1 MTSNR
6 PNPIQAADILRSI
19 IEAWKELD
27 SELTR
32 TNGKGSRGKGEGVVP
47 LDLDVLDAIRSID
60 TFAHT
65 YCRMLAEDPSWRP
78 RALNTGALIQSIIDR
93 IGYFTHGD
101 DPLLAYEF
109 IDDVERVHRDSWR
122 VARPDGKARIP
133 IGDCFQDGCNGKLRV
148 LIDRDRPLDPAS
160 LSTWRPNAKCDSG
173 DESHVIDARIYAAQ
187 RGGDTPVPVE

>member
-27 SELTR
+27 GELTR

-47 LDLDVLDAIRSID
+47 LDLDVLDAIRDID
-60 TFAHT
+60 TFAHI
-65 YCRMLAEDPSWRP
+65 YCRMLAEDPKWKP

-93 IGYFTHGD
+93 IGHFTHGD

-109 IDDVERVHRDSWR
+109 IDDVERVHRDSWK

-133 IGDCFQDGCNGKLRV
+133 IGACFQDGCAGTLKV
-148 LIDRDRPLDPAS
+148 TIDRDRPLDTAS
-160 LSTWRPNAKCDSG
+160 LTMWRPNAKCDANEG
-173 DESHVIDARIYAAQ
+173 HVIDARIYAAQ
-187 RGGDTPVPVE
+187 KGGDTPVPLK